1 MAQRGTK
8 KKKRTD
14 TVARKST
21 RERMLD
27 VSELL
32 FAEHGYEGVSL
43 REIARQGDV
52 DLALLKYH
60 FGDKLRLFEEVLSRR
75 VEAVRNLR
83 LEALEECRT
92 RRGSTPPPIE
102 DVVDAFLRPFLALS
116 THRDHGWKTYMQ
128 LVAKVSIHPH
138 WTAVLSRLFDPT
150 ARYFLSAMR
159 MALPDATEEQI
170 QWAYQLM
177 LANMVFVFAET
188 GRIDL
193 LSDEQFRSSDLET
206 AYRHMIRYVVGGV
219 KACAA
224 GPLEEELN
232 IPVRAKK
239 KHR

>member
-1 MAQRGTK
+1 MAKRGSK
-8 KKKRTD
+8 KTKRT
-14 TVARKST
+14 TAAGRKST

-27 VSELL
+27 VAELL

-60 FGDKLRLFEEVLSRR
+60 FGDKMRLFEEVLSRR
-75 VEAVRNLR
+75 VEAVRNFR

-102 DVVDAFLRPFLALS
+102 DVVDAFMRPFLTLS
-116 THRDHGWKTYMQ
+116 TAGDHGWKNYMQ

-170 QWAYQLM
+170 QWSYQLM
-177 LANMVFVFAET
+177 LANMVFIFAET

-193 LSDEQFRSSDLET
+193 LSEEQYRSSDLEM
-206 AYRHMIRYVVGGV
+206 AYGHMVRYVVGGV
-219 KACAA
+219 KACASSVV
-224 GPLEEELN
+224 EEAESK
-232 IPVRAKK
+232 PPRGAKK
-239 KHR
+239 RR